1 MTCRDVTGFL
11 LDYLEGVLPPDTR
24 VAFERH
30 LDDCAN
36 CRAFLT
42 QYRSTVAAGRAAFAA
57 SDTVAE
63 LPEDLVQRILT
74 VLRDAT

>member
-11 LDYLEGVLPPDTR
+11 LDYLEGALPPETR
-24 VAFERH
+24 AAFERH

-57 SDTVAE
+57 SDASGE

>member
-11 LDYLEGVLPPDTR
+11 LDYLEGALPPETR

-30 LDDCAN
+30 LNDCAN

-42 QYRSTVAAGRAAFAA
+42 QYRSTVAAGRAALAA
-57 SDTVAE
+57 SDAEVPEELVA
-63 LPEDLVQRILT
+63 RILKT
-74 VLRDAT
+74 IGQ